1 MKGAVVTTTTW
12 LDLRDAA
19 LGATRRGWPVTPGT
33 YLGTDRRWH
42 GRDNAQTLCP
52 INNTWWDAPVTD
64 PAQAWD
70 TWTHAPYGVLLVCG
84 HAVAVLDLPATLIG
98 LLTPTEPVFP
108 VVVTAQSRL
117 LAITKAD
124 PETALSPR
132 LAQAGVRLYGTSGA
146 LAWVALPPT
155 STGVVL
161 FPRWFTSPA
170 KGQTRL
176 PHTAWVQQ
184 VLLTTLRDTTA
195 AQ

>member
-42 GRDNAQTLCP
+42 GRDNTQTLCP
-52 INNTWWDAPVTD
+52 INDTWWDTPITD

-84 HAVAVLDLPATLIG
+84 RAVAVLDLPVTLIG
-98 LLTPTEPVFP
+98 LLTPTEALFP
-108 VVVTAQSRL
+108 VVATSQSRL

-124 PETALSPR
+124 PKTTLSPR
-132 LAQAGVRLYGTSGA
+132 LAQAGVRLLARNQRDLSWYQQA
-146 LAWVALPPT
+146 LHRREHASHARRITVM
-155 STGVVL
+155 
-161 FPRWFTSPA
+161 PRP
-170 KGQTRL
+170 R
-176 PHTAWVQQ
+176 TAP
-184 VLLTTLRDTTA
+184 D
-195 AQ
+195 

>member
-19 LGATRRGWPVTPGT
+19 LSATRRGWPVTPGT

-52 INNTWWDAPVTD
+52 IKDTWWDTPVTD

-70 TWTHAPYGVLLVCG
+70 TWTQAPYGVLLVCG
-84 HAVAVLDLPATLIG
+84 RAVAVLDLPVTLMG
-98 LLTPTEPVFP
+98 LLTPTEALFP
-108 VVVTAQSRL
+108 VVVTSQSRL

-124 PETALSPR
+124 PETTLSPR
-132 LAQAGVRLYGTSGA
+132 LAQAGVRLYGASGTG
-146 LAWVALPPT
+146 AWVALPPT

-161 FPRWFTSPA
+161 FQRWFTSPA

-176 PHTAWVQQ
+176 PQAAWVQQ
-184 VLLTTLRDTTA
+184 VLLTALRDTTA

>member
-42 GRDNAQTLCP
+42 GRDNTQTLCP
-52 INNTWWDAPVTD
+52 IQDTWADTPITD
-64 PAQAWD
+64 PTQAGD

-84 HAVAVLDLPATLIG
+84 HTVAVLDLP
-98 LLTPTEPVFP
+98 
-108 VVVTAQSRL
+108 
-117 LAITKAD
+117 ITKAD
-124 PETALSPR
+124 PETTLSPR
-132 LAQAGVRLYGTSGA
+132 LAQAGVRLYGASGTG
-146 LAWVALPPT
+146 AWVALPPT
-155 STGVVL
+155 TTGVVL
-161 FPRWFTSPA
+161 VQRWFTSPA
-170 KGQTRL
+170 KNQTRL

-184 VLLTTLRDTTA
+184 ILLTALRDTTA